1 MRAGR
6 SSSPPR
12 DMDASPFS
20 AILASFLTRV
30 PGAIAAALVDAEG
43 ETVDYSGKYDLF
55 ELKVMAAHFRIL
67 LGTAGTLVGESAPPS
82 ELVVRGDRK
91 TVLVLLA
98 PEGYAVVVVLR
109 RRAGFTRRELASQ
122 TLMRELSR
130 EAGWSLA
137 ASSPWETVDVRADR
151 RGRPVALQ
159 VGIDGSVGLEVLGK
173 LGRYGYRVRSAEG
186 HEFTLVREPKNHW
199 YADTPLRP
207 RD

>member
-1 MRAGR
+1 
-6 SSSPPR
+6 
-12 DMDASPFS
+12 
-20 AILASFLTRV
+20 
-30 PGAIAAALVDAEG
+30 
-43 ETVDYSGKYDLF
+43 
-55 ELKVMAAHFRIL
+55 
-67 LGTAGTLVGESAPPS
+67 
-82 ELVVRGDRK
+82 
-91 TVLVLLA
+91 
-98 PEGYAVVVVLR
+98 
-109 RRAGFTRRELASQ
+109 
-122 TLMRELSR
+122 MRELSR
-130 EAGWSLA
+130 EAGWTLA